1 MNDDFEDLRN
11 LSQLHNETARIERLT
26 HHIQRIRE
34 SQDKMEQTM
43 GKLADAVN
51 RLAIIEERQN
61 QDRAAMERAFN
72 AIAEVGRKHDAAMD
86 RVMQAVERVED
97 RVDELEKAEP
107 MNAQTRRWMIG
118 AVTLL
123 ATIFIYS
130 LANLLGLRS

>member
-1 MNDDFEDLRN
+1 MKENLDDVLN
-11 LSQLHNETARIERLT
+11 AHNETARIERLT
-26 HHIQRIRE
+26 HHMLRIRE

-86 RVMQAVERVED
+86 RVMQAVERVEG
-97 RVDELEKAEP
+97 RVDELERFEGLNKQARYWLFG
-107 MNAQTRRWMIG
+107 AIG
-118 AVTLL
+118 TGGAAILYAL
-123 ATIFIYS
+123 M
-130 LANLLGLRS
+130 RSIGVGR